1 MMRGSGRPD
10 QALCLSRKIDLRTEK
25 KGAPAAQGTVWT
37 RVAVLRGHGRRPCP
51 KREGCRERTIGY
63 ALALLSLV
71 SSSVQ
76 ALTLQDR
83 INAAKA
89 TIGHWVED
97 DTGFPYDDTSFSN
110 SGSLG
115 FHAWIDSTKTTWYGI
130 IGRDGSQTGEQLVD
144 DDTTMGWDSVEC
156 GRRIRKAWF
165 TGVAQP

>member
-1 MMRGSGRPD
+1 M
-10 QALCLSRKIDLRTEK
+10 
-25 KGAPAAQGTVWT
+25 
-37 RVAVLRGHGRRPCP
+37 
-51 KREGCRERTIGY
+51 
-63 ALALLSLV
+63 LSLV

-97 DTGFPYDDTSFSN
+97 DTRFPYDDTSFSN

>member
-1 MMRGSGRPD
+1 M
-10 QALCLSRKIDLRTEK
+10 
-25 KGAPAAQGTVWT
+25 
-37 RVAVLRGHGRRPCP
+37 
-51 KREGCRERTIGY
+51 
-63 ALALLSLV
+63 
-71 SSSVQ
+71 Q

-89 TIGHWVED
+89 TIGHWIED

-115 FHAWIDSTKTTWYGI
+115 FYAWIDSTKTTWYGI
-130 IGRDGSQTGEQLVD
+130 IGRDGSRTGDQPD
-144 DDTTMGWDSVEC
+144 DDNTIGGSSVEC